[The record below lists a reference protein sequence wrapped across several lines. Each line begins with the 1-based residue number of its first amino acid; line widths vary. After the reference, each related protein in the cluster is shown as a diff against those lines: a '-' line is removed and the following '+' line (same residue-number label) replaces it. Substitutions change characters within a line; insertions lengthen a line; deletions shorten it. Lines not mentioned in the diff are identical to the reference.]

1 MPKGIKYAVTAGSA
15 MHGQR
20 RIANESVEII
30 VKEQQVPKTYTGGEI
45 DIGISNVIGIQ
56 TYGDIIRKMKQKQDE
71 RRNKNKK

>member
-20 RIANESVEII
+20 RIADESVEMK
-30 VKEQQVPKTYTGGEI
+30 VKVEQVPKTFTGGEI
-45 DIGISNVIGIQ
+45 DIGISNIKGIE